1 MGGSRSSGGA
11 TSTWAT
17 GPRSLHFYRAWAQ
30 ARPAVALD
38 TWYRSTHQRYRKIA
52 IIRNGATLMAVEAQ
66 QGTWEIVGKHFEDVL
81 TTVVFGS

>member
-1 MGGSRSSGGA
+1 MGGSRSSG
-11 TSTWAT
+11 
-17 GPRSLHFYRAWAQ
+17 RRHLHVGD
-30 ARPAVALD
+30 RPAVALD

-52 IIRNGATLMAVEAQ
+52 IIQNGATLMAVEAQ